1 MDELTMNLASERVD
15 YRYLK
20 VLIVGEAAITKM
32 LRKLFAVL
40 DSLPVAFKIDPD
52 AISERDA
59 IFHIEKEFLH
69 GLTSD
74 TNPACQELFRKRSRS
89 HFSLLNSRR
98 S

>member
-1 MDELTMNLASERVD
+1 VDELTMNLAPEGVD

-40 DSLPVAFKIDPD
+40 DSLKVAFKIGPD
-52 AISERDA
+52 AISEWDA

-69 GLTSD
+69 RHTSD
-74 TNPACQELFRKRSRS
+74 TNPACQELFRKRPAATS
-89 HFSLLNSRR
+89 HR
-98 S
+98 